1 MELQRSNPSFQ
12 EKIVK
17 QTSSAVLKRTGLVV
31 LLVGIL
37 LTLGVSQAFGQDSS
51 WRPQKTWVFVVG
63 AIRFKH
69 KDMFGSFPQEN
80 RRDAELVTLFKERG
94 VPASHVVYLRDR
106 EATEE
111 RIQSAFTSLLAR
123 SREGDMLF
131 LYYTGHGYKSDDGDT
146 YLASYDAGDDEI
158 LGWSVDSIPKMIDRN
173 FRGSSALLTL
183 DNCYS
188 GALAETVLQRH
199 NRVSYAVLTSSTSDQ
214 SSTGE
219 WTFTEGLLDALR
231 GKAYED
237 TNGDGRVTLAELAGQ
252 VKDDMTFTEKQNA
265 VFTTTGDFDP
275 QMVLSRAEEKSDSRI
290 GERVTVKSEGSW
302 YKGRIIDADREESQ
316 FLVHYYGFDE
326 SYDEWVAPSRIR
338 GRRITPQAAYRRA
351 VSAVGR

>member
-1 MELQRSNPSFQ
+1 MGLQRSKPSFQ

-17 QTSSAVLKRTGLVV
+17 QISSSVLKKTGLVV
-31 LLVGIL
+31 LLVWIL
-37 LTLGVSQAFGQDSS
+37 LTLGVIPAFGQDSG
-51 WRPQKTWVFVVG
+51 WQPQRTWVFVVG

-69 KDMFGSFPQEN
+69 KDVFGSFPQEN

-111 RIQSAFTSLLAR
+111 HIESAFASLLAR

-146 YLASYDAGDDEI
+146 YLASYDAGDDEV
-158 LGWSVDSIPKMIDRN
+158 LGWSIDSIPKMIDRN
-173 FRGSSALLTL
+173 FRGSRALLTL

-188 GALAETVLQRH
+188 GALAETVLSRH

-231 GKAYED
+231 GKSYED
-237 TNGDGRVTLAELAGQ
+237 TNSDGRVTLAELAGQ

-265 VFTTTGDFDP
+265 VFTTTGDFNP
-275 QMVLSRAEEKSDSRI
+275 QMVLSRAEEKRDSRV
-290 GERVTVKSEGSW
+290 GERVTVKSEGAW
-302 YKGRIIDADREESQ
+302 YKGRIIDANPDEAQ
-316 FLVHYYGFDE
+316 FLVHYYGYDE
-326 SYDEWVAPSRIR
+326 SYDEWVASNQIR
-338 GRRITPQAAYRRA
+338 GRRTNAQPAYRRA